1 MKTLPHTCR
10 ARSLDRA
17 LQQRVIMFKSLFVPE
32 RLFRLAMWIV
42 SLVFASFL
50 IGLGGTVIRDLP
62 RVEQPLTIEQFADQT
77 ALGRARTEVRRL
89 RDVERDLED
98 QRAQASLRL
107 TAVSNAYQSAR
118 AAYSNWI
125 STRTATT
132 DPTQDGEVL
141 QRTRHL
147 DQLKSSERDA
157 QVAVERIEQDL
168 LDTRQALSKHERTER
183 QLLDNAGKAYQSA
196 VFRQE
201 FRVFAWRLA
210 LTLPLIAIA
219 VWLVMRRRRSD
230 YWLLYRGFVI
240 FALFTFF
247 VELVPYL
254 PSYGGYVR
262 YAVGILLT
270 AVGGHYVIRAMRSYL
285 ARRRVVEQQT
295 EVERRQSL
303 APEDALKKMAANVC
317 PACERAL
324 MTTGDILPDYCVH
337 CGMRLFGRCSS
348 CEIRR
353 NVFFAFCPK
362 CGTAADALR

>member
-1 MKTLPHTCR
+1 MR
-10 ARSLDRA
+10 
-17 LQQRVIMFKSLFVPE
+17 MFKSLFVPE
-32 RLFRLAMWIV
+32 RLFRFAMWIV

-50 IGLGGTVIRDLP
+50 IGLGGTIIRDLP
-62 RVEQPLTIEQFADQT
+62 RIEEPLTIEQFADQR
-77 ALGRARTEVRRL
+77 ALESARAELRRL
-89 RDVERDLED
+89 RDVERDLD
-98 QRAQASLRL
+98 DRQAQATLRL
-107 TAVSNAYQSAR
+107 TSVTNAYQSAR

-132 DPTQDGEVL
+132 DPTQDAEVL
-141 QRTRHL
+141 QRTRSL
-147 DQLKSSERDA
+147 DALKSSEREA
-157 QVAVERIEQDL
+157 QIAVERIEKDL
-168 LDTRQALSKHERTER
+168 LDTRQTVSARERSER
-183 QLLDNAGKAYQSA
+183 QLLEHAGKAYESA

-210 LTLPLIAIA
+210 LTLPLIVVAL
-219 VWLVMRRRRSD
+219 WLVMRKRRSE

-262 YAVGILLT
+262 YAVGIILT
-270 AVGGHYVIRAMRSYL
+270 AVGGHYIIRAMRSYL

-295 EVERRQSL
+295 EVERRQAL
-303 APEDALKKMAANVC
+303 APEDALKRMTANVC

-324 MTTGDILPDYCVH
+324 LSTGDVVPDYCVH
-337 CGMRLFGRCSS
+337 CGLKLFDRCSS

-353 NVFFAFCPK
+353 NVFFPFCPK
-362 CGTAADALR
+362 CGTAAASAG

>member
-1 MKTLPHTCR
+1 
-10 ARSLDRA
+10 
-17 LQQRVIMFKSLFVPE
+17 MFKSLFVPE

-50 IGLGGTVIRDLP
+50 IGLGGTIIRDLP
-62 RVEQPLTIEQFADQT
+62 RIEEPLTIEQFADQG
-77 ALGRARTEVRRL
+77 ALGTARTELRRL
-89 RDVERDLED
+89 QDVERDLEE
-98 QRAQASLRL
+98 QRAQATLRL

-132 DPTQDGEVL
+132 DPTQDAEVL
-141 QRTRHL
+141 QRTRNL

-157 QVAVERIEQDL
+157 QIAVERIEKDL
-168 LDTRQALSKHERTER
+168 LDARQARSARERTER
-183 QLLDNAGKAYQSA
+183 QLLDDAGKAYQSA

-210 LTLPLIAIA
+210 LTLPLIVVAA
-219 VWLVMRRRRSD
+219 WLVMRKRRSE
-230 YWLLYRGFVI
+230 YWLLYRGFII

-247 VELVPYL
+247 VELIPYL

-262 YAVGILLT
+262 YAVGIILT
-270 AVGGHYVIRAMRSYL
+270 AVGGHYIIRAMRSYL

-295 EVERRQSL
+295 EVERRQAL
-303 APEDALKKMAANVC
+303 APEDALKKMTANVC

-324 MTTGDILPDYCVH
+324 MTTGDIVPDYCVH
-337 CGMRLFGRCSS
+337 CGMKLFARCGS

-353 NVFFAFCPK
+353 NVFFPFCPK
-362 CGTAADALR
+362 CGTPAEATA